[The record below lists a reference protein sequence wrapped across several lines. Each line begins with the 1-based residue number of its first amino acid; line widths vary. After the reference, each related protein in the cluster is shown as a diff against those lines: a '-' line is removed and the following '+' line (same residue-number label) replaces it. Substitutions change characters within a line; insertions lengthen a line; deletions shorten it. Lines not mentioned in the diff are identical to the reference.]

1 MAGPAIVA
9 GAQAVRSAA
18 PRIIAFIRNNGFAA
32 AIKKYGQSAVN
43 KAVQAGE
50 ATVKGGRSAAAK
62 PRIKPKTKKR
72 NDDAPDVEGIQ
83 VGKGLKDRIAGDK
96 KLRANQS
103 DRIGGAGTTAA
114 KQPKTG
120 GNLTS
125 SQKKKAAAGAGIVA
139 ATPAIVSQVGG
150 EKKSGGSYTIKSGD
164 TLSAIAKS
172 MGVRLSEIKAANPQI
187 EDLNK
192 IRPGQKIK
200 VPKASIKGSG
210 KSVYEGMSKSE
221 MAKLAMKK
229 KKQKGS
235 KTGNPGNNN
244 GRSMSFSKGGMYSN
258 CGASMKPTQASTRSV
273 KTNG

>member
-1 MAGPAIVA
+1 MAGPAIAA

-18 PRIIAFIRNNGFAA
+18 PRIISFIRNNGFAA

-62 PRIKPKTKKR
+62 PRIKPKPKKD
-72 NDDAPDVEGIQ
+72 NDAINSEQTGR
-83 VGKGLKDRIAGDK
+83 GLKDRIEGDK

-103 DRIGGAGTTAA
+103 DRIGGGSTPAA
-114 KQPKTG
+114 KTPKTG
-120 GNLTS
+120 GKLTS

-139 ATPAIVSQVGG
+139 ATPAIVSQVGSD
-150 EKKSGGSYTIKSGD
+150 KKPAGSSYTIKSGD
-164 TLSAIAKS
+164 TLSAIAKR

-187 EDLNK
+187 KDLNK

-221 MAKLAMKK
+221 MSKLAMKK

-235 KTGNPGNNN
+235 KTGNPGNNS
-244 GRSMSFSKGGMYSN
+244 GRSPSFSKGGMYAN
-258 CGASMKPTQASTRSV
+258 CGASVKP
-273 KTNG
+273 NGKSRT

>member
-1 MAGPAIVA
+1 MAVPAVPAVVA

-18 PRIIAFIRNNGFAA
+18 PRIIAFIRKNGFAA

-62 PRIKPKTKKR
+62 PRIKPKPKKK
-72 NDDAPDVEGIQ
+72 DS
-83 VGKGLKDRIAGDK
+83 DRIEGDK
-96 KLRANQS
+96 KLTANQS
-103 DRIGGAGTTAA
+103 DRIGGGSTPAA
-114 KQPKTG
+114 KPPKTG
-120 GNLTS
+120 GKLTS

-139 ATPAIVSQVGG
+139 ATPAIVSQVGSD
-150 EKKSGGSYTIKSGD
+150 KKPAGSSYTIKSGD
-164 TLSAIAKS
+164 TLSAIAKR

-187 EDLNK
+187 KDLNK

-200 VPKASIKGSG
+200 VPKASIKDSS

-229 KKQKGS
+229 KKKSGS
-235 KTGNPGNNN
+235 KDTFSTGGIIRANA
-244 GRSMSFSKGGMYSN
+244 
-258 CGASMKPTQASTRSV
+258 GASVKPNRTARS
-273 KTNG
+273 

>member
-32 AIKKYGQSAVN
+32 AIKKYGQSAVK
-43 KAVQAGE
+43 KAVDAGE

-62 PRIKPKTKKR
+62 PRIKPKPKKKD
-72 NDDAPDVEGIQ
+72 DDAINSEQTGR
-83 VGKGLKDRIAGDK
+83 GLKDRIEGDK

-103 DRIGGAGTTAA
+103 DRIGGGSTPAA
-114 KQPKTG
+114 KPPKTG
-120 GNLTS
+120 GKLTS

-139 ATPAIVSQVGG
+139 ATPAIVSQVGSG
-150 EKKSGGSYTIKSGD
+150 KKPAGSSYTIKSGD

-221 MAKLAMKK
+221 MSKLAMKK

-235 KTGNPGNNN
+235 KTGNPGNNS
-244 GRSMSFSKGGMYSN
+244 GRSLSFNKGGMYAN
-258 CGASMKPTQASTRSV
+258 CGASVKP
-273 KTNG
+273 NGKSRT

>member
-62 PRIKPKTKKR
+62 PRIKPKPKKK
-72 NDDAPDVEGIQ
+72 DDEKITV
-83 VGKGLKDRIAGDK
+83 
-96 KLRANQS
+96 NQS

-210 KSVYEGMSKSE
+210 KSVYEGMPKSE

-258 CGASMKPTQASTRSV
+258 CGASMKPTQKSSQGI
-273 KTNG
+273 K

>member
-1 MAGPAIVA
+1 MAVPAVPAVVA

-18 PRIIAFIRNNGFAA
+18 PRIIAFVRKNGFAA
-32 AIKKYGQSAVN
+32 AIKKYGKSAVN

-50 ATVKGGRSAAAK
+50 ATVKGGRMNAVK
-62 PRIKPKTKKR
+62 PRIKPKPKNKDSDAINAEQTGKK
-72 NDDAPDVEGIQ
+72 
-83 VGKGLKDRIAGDK
+83 LKDRLDGDK
-96 KLRANQS
+96 KLTANKS
-103 DRIGGAGTTAA
+103 DRIGGGSTTAV

-139 ATPAIVSQVGG
+139 ATPAIVSQVGSD
-150 EKKSGGSYTIKSGD
+150 KKPAGSSYTIKSGD
-164 TLSAIAKS
+164 TLSAIAKR

-187 EDLNK
+187 KDLNK

-229 KKQKGS
+229 KKKRGS
-235 KTGNPGNNN
+235 KTGTAPADT
-244 GRSMSFSKGGMYSN
+244 FSTGGIIRAN
-258 CGASMKPTQASTRSV
+258 AGASVKPNRTARS
-273 KTNG
+273 